1 MALDLT
7 QRMDLA
13 PVFLEPAPSVFVS
26 GAFLADLPALRTL
39 DAEGTLPASFPA
51 DHLKGET
58 LNARLKRLI
67 TQQKVMIFMKG
78 SPAQAACGF
87 SQRLV
92 DLLGQYDG
100 LQYGHFDIYKDEEVR
115 EGLKKYS
122 KWPTYPQV
130 YVDGGLVG
138 GIDICMEMH
147 ENGELEEVLRG
158 G

>member
-1 MALDLT
+1 
-7 QRMDLA
+7 
-13 PVFLEPAPSVFVS
+13 
-26 GAFLADLPALRTL
+26 
-39 DAEGTLPASFPA
+39 
-51 DHLKGET
+51 
-58 LNARLKRLI
+58 
-67 TQQKVMIFMKG
+67 MKG